1 MSSDET
7 LTIDTPEQMRLE
19 YPLAGVGSRALALM
33 MDSLYQIAILAVLLL
48 VALGLGLTGR
58 MFGSEGAWV
67 MAFLILGLFA
77 IQFGYYALFEAL
89 WSGQTPGKRQMK
101 LRVIRTN
108 GRPLTAAGS
117 VARNLMRLVD
127 SLPSLYGI
135 GILVVMLTPR
145 RQRLGD
151 LLAGTVVVH
160 EASATAAPPPWLD
173 AALPAATASGL
184 LTPEELR
191 LVETFLER
199 RDGMVLDARV
209 RLAGQI
215 ADRIGARLRVEYEDR
230 RDGEA
235 WLAGLVR
242 RTREHA

>member
-33 MDSLYQIAILAVLLL
+33 VDTLYQIAIVAVLLL

-58 MFGSEGAWV
+58 MAGGEGAWV
-67 MAFLILGLFA
+67 MGLLILGLFA
-77 IQFGYYALFEAL
+77 IQFGYYALFETL

-108 GRPLTAAGS
+108 GRPLTAAGA

-127 SLPSLYGI
+127 SLPSMYGV
-135 GILVVMLTPR
+135 GILVVMLTPQ

-160 EASATAAPPPWLD
+160 EASVAAAPPTWLD
-173 AALPAATASGL
+173 AAMPAATTAGL
-184 LTPEELR
+184 LTSEELR

-199 RDGMVLDARV
+199 REGLVLEARV

-230 RDGEA
+230 RDSEA